1 MFGENR
7 EIMGEIYLF
16 HHASMTMPDT
26 INIIIHT
33 MIFFTQ
39 FLCDIGVS
47 SIKESNS
54 FKGDTK
60 ILYDRIF
67 QTTKTCSLELAITKS
82 LNMNFK
88 QWMVIKPTK
97 GQCDIGTWNEFTNY
111 IKNETDILPGYKY
124 F

>member
-1 MFGENR
+1 
-7 EIMGEIYLF
+7 
-16 HHASMTMPDT
+16 
-26 INIIIHT
+26 

-82 LNMNFK
+82 LNMSFK
-88 QWMVIKPTK
+88 QWMVVKPTK
-97 GQCDIGTWNEFTNY
+97 GQYDIRTWNEFTNY
-111 IKNETDILPGYKY
+111 IKNETDILSGFKY